1 MTVFVGNSPNHAVV
15 PKDSNGLLL
24 KDIRT
29 LRPMRPVVTASF
41 ADAKPAVLVRAL
53 TFAVKFAG

>member
-1 MTVFVGNSPNHAVV
+1 
-15 PKDSNGLLL
+15 
-24 KDIRT
+24 
-29 LRPMRPVVTASF
+29 MRPVVTASF